1 LTAESGLPQRTELSG
16 KEQMTFQR
24 LRLRLRFLVAGVSST
39 IAKCERVATS
49 VRLQNRRASFV
60 HLPPVLAGVFTT
72 NHLPI
77 YWQQWKKE

>member
-1 LTAESGLPQRTELSG
+1 
-16 KEQMTFQR
+16 MTFQR
-24 LRLRLRFLVAGVSST
+24 LRLRLRFLVASVSST

-72 NHLPI
+72 NH
-77 YWQQWKKE
+77 